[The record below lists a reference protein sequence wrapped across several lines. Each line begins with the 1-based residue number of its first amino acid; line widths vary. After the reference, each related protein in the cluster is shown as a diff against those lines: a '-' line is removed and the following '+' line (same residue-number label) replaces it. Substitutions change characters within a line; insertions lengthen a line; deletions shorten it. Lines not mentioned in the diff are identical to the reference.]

1 MPERKA
7 TRRRR
12 VRPAKKS
19 LAPILAAAFVAGI
32 AVWFAGRVWAKEEVN
47 RQFAAGMPCERKS
60 GASPAL
66 KTAVV
71 AMEDGRF
78 RQHHGVEW
86 SSVWQAALRNSQ
98 EGRVVMGGSTI
109 TQQLAKNLFLPFE
122 RTWNRKLRE
131 YFLTLELESRWSKDE
146 ILECYLE
153 VVDFGYGSYGA
164 KAAAERYF
172 KVTPGRISKSQSL
185 FLAASLRLP
194 PRDESGLKRVDKD
207 RALAASRIKFWM
219 PEEEG
224 WEDAAKEPLPFPGL
238 TLSQPPAAESAQPRS

>member
-7 TRRRR
+7 PRRRR
-12 VRPAKKS
+12 VRAARKS
-19 LAPILAAAFVAGI
+19 LAPIFVVAFASGV
-32 AVWFAGRVWAKEEVN
+32 AVWLAGRVWAKEEVT
-47 RQFAAGMPCERKS
+47 RQFAAGVPCERKS

-78 RQHHGVEW
+78 REHHGVEW

-122 RTWNRKLRE
+122 RTWNRKVRE
-131 YFLTLELESRWSKDE
+131 YFLALELESRWSKAE

-164 KAAAERYF
+164 KAAAKRYF
-172 KVTPGRISKSQSL
+172 NVTPGRLNKSQSL

-194 PRDESGLKRVDKD
+194 PRDESGLRRVDKD
-207 RALAASRIKFWM
+207 RPLAASRVKFWM

-224 WEDAAKEPLPFPGL
+224 WEEAGQEPLAFPGINL
-238 TLSQPPAAESAQPRS
+238 NSEPAEESAPRQS